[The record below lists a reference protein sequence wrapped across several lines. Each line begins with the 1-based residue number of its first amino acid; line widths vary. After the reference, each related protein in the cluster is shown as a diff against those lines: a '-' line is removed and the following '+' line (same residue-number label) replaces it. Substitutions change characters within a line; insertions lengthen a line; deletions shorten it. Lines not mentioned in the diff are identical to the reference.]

1 MVRLSTLLGQQ
12 KMDTQHPESMTVND
26 ELLRER
32 IVEALRQIYD
42 PELPVNI
49 YDLGLIYSIDIEAA
63 DDGKTRVDVD
73 MTLTAPACPVAGTL
87 PGMVASAL
95 KDVDGVDDAEVELVW
110 DPAWSVDKMSEDARM
125 ILGMYD

>member
-1 MVRLSTLLGQQ
+1 
-12 KMDTQHPESMTVND
+12 MDTQHPESMTVND